1 MKKYYGEIGLL
12 ITAIIWGSGFVATA
26 ISLESYTA
34 FQSMAIRFLTGALL
48 LILIYY
54 KKLRHI
60 SKDLLIKGTIL
71 GTVLYAAF
79 ALQTIGLVYTT
90 PSKNAF
96 LTAVN
101 VIIVPIILFIFYKR
115 RLDRYE
121 TIGALLAVIG
131 IGLLSLQLTGVIN
144 IGDFLSFLCA
154 IGFAI
159 HIIFTAKFVKDTD
172 PILLTLIQLMT
183 AAVIGFVILAFKQEM
198 ALPYE
203 SKSFFASLYLGVFST
218 CLAYVLQTFGQKFL
232 SETKAAIILSTEALW
247 GMFFSVLILHEVIT
261 FRMGLGALFI
271 FIAII
276 ISEAKHH
283 LLKFIPLRRNVSE

>member
-1 MKKYYGEIGLL
+1 MIKFGKFNTIEERTSSDNKYVLTINNRGDTMKKYYGEIGLL

-48 LILIYY
+48 LAFIYY

-60 SKDLLIKGTIL
+60 LKEILVKGMIL

-96 LTAVN
+96 LTAVT

-121 TIGALLAVIG
+121 TIGAFLAVVG
-131 IGLLSLQLTGVIN
+131 IGLFSFQFIVMIN
-144 IGDFLSFLCA
+144 FIYFL
-154 IGFAI
+154 
-159 HIIFTAKFVKDTD
+159 
-172 PILLTLIQLMT
+172 
-183 AAVIGFVILAFKQEM
+183 
-198 ALPYE
+198 
-203 SKSFFASLYLGVFST
+203 
-218 CLAYVLQTFGQKFL
+218 
-232 SETKAAIILSTEALW
+232 
-247 GMFFSVLILHEVIT
+247 
-261 FRMGLGALFI
+261 
-271 FIAII
+271 
-276 ISEAKHH
+276 
-283 LLKFIPLRRNVSE
+283 